1 MLGKNAYFAI
11 CIKYADEERDIII
24 LQLGKPTNDLTVV
37 VMIKQGMDREKKKT
51 SLMDDYDGQ

>member
-24 LQLGKPTNDLTVV
+24 LLLGKPPNDLTVV
-37 VMIKQGMDREKKKT
+37 VMIKQGMDRERERKKD
-51 SLMDDYDGQ
+51 LFDGRL